1 MPVSEAIEAVKNIS
15 SEVVVLPGTE
25 EYDELTKSYF
35 SELERELKPACFLT
49 PGSPSQVADILKA
62 IKPFGLHSK
71 VAICGAGQQATPG
84 VANVRDGITIH
95 LKNLRGI
102 TLNLGNKIVSV
113 AAGEKM
119 GDVYEVV
126 MSAGLGVVGNRHSSG
141 GIGGDAV
148 QGGLSYFSYSRGFVC
163 DNVVNYE
170 VVLAN
175 GEVVNANA
183 ETNSDLWI
191 ALKGG
196 GNNFGIVTR
205 FDLRVFEQGHLWG
218 GKVFYFQ
225 PSFSRQIQSLVDY
238 LHDPKPDT
246 DVHICVSLG
255 YAGAFGDFV
264 CMNDVF
270 STRPE
275 KPKALEPFADIQPQI
290 DQMNS
295 LRIDSLKNF
304 TSEGFAGAT
313 ANRVVKMS
321 TTVKANT
328 DILEY
333 SVKAYHAAF
342 DKLKGVAN
350 ILFSIT
356 FEPIPVSMMENSI
369 IRGGNSL
376 GLKPEDGP
384 LVVVLFYTSWDNAS
398 DDELVYDV
406 NKEAIATI
414 EKEAQDKN
422 VSASYRYL
430 NYTFP
435 NQDPF
440 ASYGPESKAH
450 LLKTSAKYDPDG
462 FFESAGA
469 GPFKLRR

>member
-1 MPVSEAIEAVKNIS
+1 MSVSETIEAVQNIS
-15 SEVVVLPGTE
+15 SESVVLPGAE

-49 PGSPSQVADILKA
+49 PSSPSQVAAILKA
-62 IKPFGLHSK
+62 IKPFGLQSK

-102 TLNLGNKIVSV
+102 TVDPGNKIVSV
-113 AAGEKM
+113 AA
-119 GDVYEVV
+119 
-126 MSAGLGVVGNRHSSG
+126 
-141 GIGGDAV
+141 
-148 QGGLSYFSYSRGFVC
+148 GGLSYFSYSRGFVC
-163 DNVVNYE
+163 DNVINYE

-175 GEVVNANA
+175 GEIVNANA
-183 ETNSDLWI
+183 KTNSDLWV

-196 GNNFGIVTR
+196 GDNFGIVTR
-205 FDLRVFEQGHLWG
+205 FDLSVFEQGQLWG

-225 PSFSRQIQSLVDY
+225 TIFSGQIQSLVDY

-246 DVHICVSLG
+246 GVHICVSLG
-255 YAGAFGDFV
+255 
-264 CMNDVF
+264 
-270 STRPE
+270 TRPE

-290 DQMNS
+290 EQMKS
-295 LRIDSLKNF
+295 LRVDSLKNF
-304 TSEGFAGAT
+304 TSEGFAGAPS
-313 ANRVVKMS
+313 NRVVKMS

-328 DILEY
+328 NILEY

-342 DKLKGVAN
+342 DKLKKVTN

-356 FEPIPVSMMENSI
+356 FEPIPVSLIDNSI
-369 IRGGNSL
+369 AHGGNSL

-384 LVVVLFYTSWDNAS
+384 LVVVLLYTSWDNAS
-398 DDELVYDV
+398 DDDLVYNV
-406 NKEAIATI
+406 NKEAIATL
-414 EKEAQDKN
+414 EEEAQDKN
-422 VSASYRYL
+422 
-430 NYTFP
+430 
-435 NQDPF
+435 DPF
-440 ASYGPESKAH
+440 TSYGPESKAQ

-469 GPFKLRR
+469 GPFKLRK